1 MSHGEEVREVARAG
15 ERVRIAAVGVD
26 DREKAGNQA
35 DESDQGQQ
43 RGPCARAEDG
53 LEAVEQG
60 SGRVAQVLRPAADG
74 RVQEKDQRSGD
85 DEGGEAPDGCS
96 WNVALGIVRLLGGKR
111 QLLDREVE

>member
-1 MSHGEEVREVARAG
+1 MKRTASRKTRRRRTPPCREVRRPPG
-15 ERVRIAAVGVD
+15 L
-26 DREKAGNQA
+26 
-35 DESDQGQQ
+35 Q

-111 QLLDREVE
+111 QLLDREIEPDGERD